1 MLEALDASDRTLS
14 SLSTSGPDTKARRL
28 HQNREPKIL
37 EIENQTQNELGN
49 TIIERGQ
56 KNIHRDKEPI
66 ICYLE
71 FQNRYTIGCS
81 LLIMQILSPSHLYS
95 L

>member
-49 TIIERGQ
+49 TIIERWQ

-71 FQNRYTIGCS
+71 F
-81 LLIMQILSPSHLYS
+81 
-95 L
+95 